1 MVFLGHLGQH
11 RYSIAPPGGPIAWR
25 DYVDFSSWRR
35 EEDGSLLQGATSC
48 CSEEVPVFDGA
59 IRGTMLIFGFLGQKK
74 RNSQQLTRIKEAI
87 VSFTNWGFDSLKSNT
102 RYLSERLVVGCGF
115 CTFGDPLNLQLVR
128 IVQSRTHNSTV

>member
-1 MVFLGHLGQH
+1 M
-11 RYSIAPPGGPIAWR
+11 
-25 DYVDFSSWRR
+25 DFSSWRR

-87 VSFTNWGFDSLKSNT
+87 FSFTNWGFDSLKSNT
-102 RYLSERLVVGCGF
+102 RYLLV
-115 CTFGDPLNLQLVR
+115 
-128 IVQSRTHNSTV
+128 

>member
-1 MVFLGHLGQH
+1 MNLKKNGIYFLATFGQH

-74 RNSQQLTRIKEAI
+74 LGIHNNSQE
-87 VSFTNWGFDSLKSNT
+87 SN
-102 RYLSERLVVGCGF
+102 RHFFL
-115 CTFGDPLNLQLVR
+115 LQTGV
-128 IVQSRTHNSTV
+128 